1 MLDLG
6 QQRVVAA
13 VHITREKVI
22 LLNRRIEWSE
32 EQVRICLST
41 VMPADIP
48 LVTGRQNPIVAEIV
62 LREERV
68 AVSARKEKKQMR
80 TQPYVAILET
90 WPSPRDPPGMEI
102 GKVFPVRQVCG
113 VAVRHR
119 SDLRVDRG
127 GRVGQHDQPV
137 SHLQDI
143 LDGLPARVFV
153 NPLAG
158 GGRAGRHL
166 LRVRRAFE
174 VEKVPAEF
182 VLTASATDLES
193 RAREAI
199 AEGCR
204 FLLAMG
210 GDGTL
215 QGLANGAYG
224 SGVLLGVL
232 PAGGGNDFAAAL
244 GLPKDPVAAV
254 HATLNGQPREVDL
267 LRARTSD
274 GCERLYVGGGG
285 VGLDVD
291 ASVYA
296 AGIYRR
302 LPGRLRYVA
311 SAVRA
316 WLEFTQLTV
325 QAEFPGSE
333 EAEAATMQESVL
345 LAGVLNAPTY
355 GAGLRV
361 APDARVDDGWLNL
374 SLVKSL
380 GTREVLGL
388 LPRLLI
394 GGNLPRAYLKQKQ
407 AQKVLLRTDRPC
419 FFHGDGEILGPAP
432 VEIEVVPCAVK
443 MLAPRAR

>member
-1 MLDLG
+1 VSILQNILG
-6 QQRVVAA
+6 
-13 VHITREKVI
+13 E
-22 LLNRRIEWSE
+22 S
-32 EQVRICLST
+32 
-41 VMPADIP
+41 PAI
-48 LVTGRQNPIVAEIV
+48 
-62 LREERV
+62 
-68 AVSARKEKKQMR
+68 
-80 TQPYVAILET
+80 
-90 WPSPRDPPGMEI
+90 
-102 GKVFPVRQVCG
+102 
-113 VAVRHR
+113 
-119 SDLRVDRG
+119 
-127 GRVGQHDQPV
+127 
-137 SHLQDI
+137 
-143 LDGLPARVFV
+143 VFV

-158 GGRAGRHL
+158 SGRAGRHL
-166 LRVRRAFE
+166 LQVRRAFE
-174 VEKVPAEF
+174 VKKFPAEF
-182 VLTASATDLES
+182 VLTSTPSDLELRT
-193 RAREAI
+193 RAAI

-215 QGLANGAYG
+215 QGLVNAAYG
-224 SGVLLGVL
+224 SGVVLGVL

-311 SAVRA
+311 SAARA
-316 WLEFTQLTV
+316 WLEFTQLNV
-325 QAEFPGSE
+325 QAEFPLSDE
-333 EAEAATMQESVL
+333 TQAADVPVITIQESVL
-345 LAGVLNAPTY
+345 LAGVLNTPSY

-361 APDARVDDGWLNL
+361 APGARIDDGRLNL
-374 SLVKSL
+374 SFVKSL
-380 GTREVLGL
+380 GTREVLAL

-394 GGNLPRAYLKQKQ
+394 GGTLPDGYLKQKQ
-407 AQKVLLRTDRPC
+407 ARRVLLRTDRPC

-432 VEIEVVPCAVK
+432 VDIEVVPLAVK
-443 MLAPRAR
+443 VLAPRGR

>member
-1 MLDLG
+1 MS
-6 QQRVVAA
+6 QAKA
-13 VHITREKVI
+13 
-22 LLNRRIEWSE
+22 RRASE
-32 EQVRICLST
+32 
-41 VMPADIP
+41 
-48 LVTGRQNPIVAEIV
+48 
-62 LREERV
+62 
-68 AVSARKEKKQMR
+68 
-80 TQPYVAILET
+80 
-90 WPSPRDPPGMEI
+90 
-102 GKVFPVRQVCG
+102 
-113 VAVRHR
+113 
-119 SDLRVDRG
+119 LRVDTRD
-127 GRVGQHDQPV
+127 RVRQHDQPV
-137 SHLQDI
+137 SNLQDI
-143 LDGLPARVFV
+143 LDGSPAVVLV

-158 GGRAGRHL
+158 AGRAGRYL
-166 LRVRRAFE
+166 LPVRRAFE
-174 VEKVPAEF
+174 AKNVPAEF
-182 VLTASATDLES
+182 VLTATATDLES
-193 RAREAI
+193 RARAAI
-199 AEGCR
+199 ANGCR

-215 QGLANGAYG
+215 QGLVNAAYG

-244 GLPKDPVAAV
+244 GLPKDPISAV

-291 ASVYA
+291 ACVYA

-316 WLEFTQLTV
+316 WLEFTQLNV
-325 QAEFPGSE
+325 QAEFPGTD
-333 EAEAATMQESVL
+333 EAEAAEAAEAAMITMQESVL
-345 LAGVLNAPTY
+345 LAGVLNAPSY

-361 APDARVDDGWLNL
+361 APGARVDDGWLNL
-374 SLVKSL
+374 SFVKSL

-407 AQKVLLRTDRPC
+407 ARRVLLRTDRPC

-432 VEIEVVPCAVK
+432 VEIEVVPGAVK
-443 MLAPRAR
+443 VLAPPAR

>member
-1 MLDLG
+1 
-6 QQRVVAA
+6 VS
-13 VHITREKVI
+13 I
-22 LLNRRIEWSE
+22 LQNIVDEP
-32 EQVRICLST
+32 
-41 VMPADIP
+41 PAI
-48 LVTGRQNPIVAEIV
+48 
-62 LREERV
+62 
-68 AVSARKEKKQMR
+68 
-80 TQPYVAILET
+80 
-90 WPSPRDPPGMEI
+90 
-102 GKVFPVRQVCG
+102 
-113 VAVRHR
+113 
-119 SDLRVDRG
+119 
-127 GRVGQHDQPV
+127 
-137 SHLQDI
+137 
-143 LDGLPARVFV
+143 VFV

-158 GGRAGRHL
+158 AGRAGRYL
-166 LRVRRAFE
+166 LQVRRAFE
-174 VEKVPAEF
+174 AKKFPAEF
-182 VLTASATDLES
+182 VLTSTASDLEL
-193 RAREAI
+193 RARTAI

-215 QGLANGAYG
+215 QGLVNAAYG
-224 SGVLLGVL
+224 SGVVLGVL

-244 GLPKDPVAAV
+244 GLPKDPVVAL

-316 WLEFTQLTV
+316 WLEFTQLNV
-325 QAEFPGSE
+325 QAEFPQSDE
-333 EAEAATMQESVL
+333 TEAADVPVITMQESVL
-345 LAGVLNAPTY
+345 LAGVLNAPSY

-361 APDARVDDGWLNL
+361 APGARIDDGMLNL
-374 SLVKSL
+374 SFVKSL
-380 GTREVLGL
+380 GTREVLAL

-394 GGNLPRAYLKQKQ
+394 GGTLPDAYLKQKQ
-407 AQKVLLRTDRPC
+407 ARRVLLRTDRPC

-432 VEIEVVPCAVK
+432 VEIEVVPRAVK

>member
-1 MLDLG
+1 M
-6 QQRVVAA
+6 R
-13 VHITREKVI
+13 TRE
-22 LLNRRIEWSE
+22 
-32 EQVRICLST
+32 
-41 VMPADIP
+41 
-48 LVTGRQNPIVAEIV
+48 
-62 LREERV
+62 
-68 AVSARKEKKQMR
+68 
-80 TQPYVAILET
+80 
-90 WPSPRDPPGMEI
+90 
-102 GKVFPVRQVCG
+102 
-113 VAVRHR
+113 
-119 SDLRVDRG
+119 LRVDTRD
-127 GRVGQHDQPV
+127 RVRQHDQPV
-137 SHLQDI
+137 SNLQNI
-143 LDGLPARVFV
+143 LDGSPALVFV

-158 GGRAGRHL
+158 AGRAGRYL
-166 LRVRRAFE
+166 LKVRRAFE
-174 VEKVPAEF
+174 AERVPAEF

-193 RAREAI
+193 RARAAI
-199 AEGCR
+199 ADGCR

-215 QGLANGAYG
+215 QGLVNAAYG

-244 GLPKDPVAAV
+244 GFPKDPVAAA

-291 ASVYA
+291 ACVYA

-316 WLEFTQLTV
+316 WLEFTQLNV
-325 QAEFPGSE
+325 QAEFPGSD
-333 EAEAATMQESVL
+333 EAAAVAEVAVITMQESVL
-345 LAGVLNAPTY
+345 LAGVLNAPSY

-361 APDARVDDGWLNL
+361 APGAQVDDGWLNL
-374 SLVKSL
+374 SFVKSL

-394 GGNLPRAYLKQKQ
+394 GGNLPRAYLKQKK
-407 AQKVLLRTDRPC
+407 ARKVLLRTDRPC

-432 VEIEVVPCAVK
+432 VEIEVVPGAVK
-443 MLAPRAR
+443 VLAPPAR